1 MRLIDADAL
10 KTMAYRSTDWS
21 HGEHPLVVEVDDIDN
36 MPTIDTQPN
45 WISTGDDQHIVRCK
59 DCALRGSVEDC
70 PMCYEIE
77 RIWDVDGWD
86 ETTWETVDCTQ
97 DDGFCH
103 NGRLENETD

>member
-45 WISTGDDQHIVRCK
+45 WISAGDDRHIVRCK
-59 DCALRGSVEDC
+59 ECALRGNDRKC
-70 PMCYEIE
+70 PMCFELE
-77 RIWDVDGWD
+77 NIWDDDGYT
-86 ETTWETVDCTQ
+86 EFEWETVDRTQ

-103 NGRLENETD
+103 LGRKEGER

>member
-1 MRLIDADAL
+1 MRLIDADA
-10 KTMAYRSTDWS
+10 AD
-21 HGEHPLVVEVDDIDN
+21 VDKIMCYYSGHCRIEDVQEWLDDQ
-36 MPTIDTQPN
+36 PTIDAAP
-45 WISTGDDQHIVRCK
+45 IVRCK

-86 ETTWETVDCTQ
+86 ETTWETVDCTK

-103 NGRLENETD
+103 EGRLELETD